1 MTTESESMAGR
12 VCVVTGATSGIG
24 RVTALGLA
32 RLGATVVACGRDEA
46 RTRATVEALRRES
59 GNPAVEYAL
68 ADLTDQAQVRAMAAE
83 IAGRHP
89 RLDVL
94 INNAGGFFMRR
105 RESVEGVEMTLA
117 LNHLAPF
124 LLTNLLL
131 DRLQASAP
139 ARVVNVSSDMH
150 RNVTLD
156 LDDLQMT
163 TSYRGTAAYGRAKL
177 ALVLFTYELARHL
190 EGSGVTANALHPGFV
205 ATGIGLPALL
215 EPLLKPLMRL
225 VARSP
230 EEGARTSLYLATSPQ
245 VAGVTGAYYIDEQ
258 AVDSAPLTYDE
269 DLARRLWQI
278 SAGLTGLRRTED
290 LTGFGNPS
298 GL

>member
-1 MTTESESMAGR
+1 MAGR
-12 VCVVTGATSGIG
+12 VCVVTGATSGVG
-24 RVTALGLA
+24 RATALGLA

-46 RTRATVEALRRES
+46 RTRATVDALRRES
-59 GNPAVEYAL
+59 GNPAVEHAL
-68 ADLTDQAQVRAMAAE
+68 ADLTDQAQVRALAAE

-105 RESVEGVEMTLA
+105 RESVDGVEMTLA

-131 DRLQASAP
+131 DRLRAGAP
-139 ARVVNVSSDMH
+139 ARVINVSSDMH

-163 TSYRGTAAYGRAKL
+163 AGYRGIPAYSRAKL
-177 ALVLFTYELARHL
+177 ALVLFTYELARRL

-205 ATGIGLPALL
+205 ATGIGLPG
-215 EPLLKPLMRL
+215 PLAAAILKPLLRH

-245 VAGVTGAYYIDEQ
+245 VEGMTGAYYADEQ
-258 AVDSAPLTYDE
+258 AVGSAPLTYDE

-278 SAGLTGLRRTED
+278 SANL
-290 LTGFGNPS
+290 S